1 MTKMKRAVCIFLILI
16 VVIGNTGKAD
26 AAGVFPAAPD
36 APFHALDPAF
46 NKVVRES
53 DAKPLTRRP
62 RPLKSTRGLTSLGDV
77 FVPKGQ
83 WVVGLQGSFSTHSND
98 NYTIVLIEGVNS
110 EGHTVKVSPMLGY
123 AFGNNMV
130 VGGRF
135 GYSRTFL
142 RINGGGI
149 SIGGADTGVDIKVDS
164 YYSLRHLYEGD
175 VFWRR
180 YIPFGGNRRF
190 ALFSEVRLSLGGS
203 QAKFAADTPV
213 RGTYETGFT
222 MGLSV
227 TPGIVAFVTNDM
239 AFELNVGVMGITYEN
254 VKQVHNQVAVGRR
267 TGSMMSFKVNLF
279 SIGLAM
285 AFYL

>member
-1 MTKMKRAVCIFLILI
+1 MTNMKRHFCIFLTIFC
-16 VVIGNTGKAD
+16 IGNAVRGD
-26 AAGVFPAAPD
+26 AAGIVPAALD
-36 APFHALDPAF
+36 APLYRAEFCRAAAAQPIA
-46 NKVVRES
+46 
-53 DAKPLTRRP
+53 AQPLTRRP
-62 RPLKSTRGLTSLGDV
+62 KPLKSTRGLTSLSDV

-98 NYTIVLIEGVNS
+98 HYTIVVIEGVNS

-130 VGGRF
+130 AGARF

-149 SIGGADTGVDIKVDS
+149 SMGGEDAGVDIKVDS
-164 YYSLRHLYEGD
+164 YYSLRHLYEGNI
-175 VFWRR
+175 FWRR
-180 YIPFGGNRRF
+180 YIPFGGNKRF
-190 ALFSEVRLSLGGS
+190 ALFSEVQLSLGGS

-279 SIGLAM
+279 SIGLGM